1 MAVLVCSRA
10 RSGAA
15 DVSDVTVH
23 CAGAP
28 LPVRANSKSVGA
40 APGVILSMAIMMAPV
55 SARPADAAHAK
66 AHARAVAARMR
77 LIDPK
82 LRRFIPSMGDLLG
95 RGRCLNV
102 STCDGE

>member
-1 MAVLVCSRA
+1 MSVLVCSMA
-10 RSGAA
+10 RPTAA

-55 SARPADAAHAK
+55 SARPADAAQAK
-66 AHARAVAARMR
+66 AHARAVAARLR
-77 LIDPK
+77 LIDRK
-82 LRRFIPSMGDLLG
+82 LRGFALSTGNLLG
-95 RGRCLNV
+95 KRRSLNG
-102 STCDGE
+102 STV